1 MKVIIAGGGTGGH
14 IYPAIAIGEKIKEEN
29 PDNQVIFVGTRDGLE
44 RQLISQRGLALK
56 FIEISGF
63 HRKKIWKNIKTGTRY
78 LRSKREMK
86 QWLREI
92 SPDKVIGTGGY
103 VSAPVVKAAQS
114 LGIDTYIQEQNAVPG
129 LANKVIAPKAK
140 KIFLGFEEAADFFQN
155 KDNQVVTGNPIRESF
170 FQITR
175 EEARKRLKISPE
187 RKVILVLGGSRGAG
201 RINKAAMELMGA
213 YNHREDVEIFWVT
226 GQRYYEG
233 ILHELAEENR
243 SFKEHI
249 HMMEYIKDMPLYLNG
264 ADLVVSRSGAITL
277 SEITACGKASILIP
291 SPNVTGNHQ
300 MINAKAL
307 ENQEGAVILRE
318 EDLLGDRLKT
328 QVDFLIKDDEKRNQM
343 GENARRYS
351 RKDTLERI
359 YYHLTH

>member
-44 RQLISQRGLALK
+44 HQLISQRNLPLK
-56 FIEISGF
+56 FIEVSGF
-63 HRKKIWKNIKTGTRY
+63 HRKKIWKNIKTGTNY
-78 LRSKREMK
+78 LQSKREMK

-103 VSAPVVKAAQS
+103 VSAPVLKAAQS
-114 LGIDTYIQEQNAVPG
+114 LDIDTYIQEQNAVPG

-140 KIFLGFEEAADFFQN
+140 KIFLGFEEAACFFQK
-155 KDNQVVTGNPIRESF
+155 KDNQVVTGNPIRQSF

-175 EEARKRLKISPE
+175 EEARKRLNISPH

-201 RINKAAMELMGA
+201 RINKAAMELMKV
-213 YNHREDVEIFWVT
+213 YNHREDVEFFWGT

-233 ILHELAEENR
+233 ILHELAEENME
-243 SFKEHI
+243 FKEHI
-249 HMMEYIKDMPLYLNG
+249 HMMKYINDMPLYLNV

-300 MINAKAL
+300 MINARAL
-307 ENQEGAVILRE
+307 ESQEGALILPE
-318 EDLLGDRLKT
+318 EDCLGERLKN
-328 QVDFLIKDDEKRNQM
+328 QVDLLIKDNEKRNQM
-343 GENARRYS
+343 AENSRRCG